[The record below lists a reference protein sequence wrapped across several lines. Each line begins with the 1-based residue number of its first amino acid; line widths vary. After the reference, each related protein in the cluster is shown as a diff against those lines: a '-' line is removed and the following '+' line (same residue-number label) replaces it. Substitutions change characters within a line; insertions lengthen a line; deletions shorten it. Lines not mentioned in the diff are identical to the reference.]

1 MMYAGL
7 LTRRSKLISDKTMV
21 IGRKVSNFA
30 AIFTRTFKTEIKMK
44 KAKIGMLAIV
54 CMIAAS
60 CGNMNQVLSAI
71 QNGSV
76 INAITSVIGLD
87 KVSAQNLIGTWTYNG
102 PGCAFTSENLLAK
115 AGGEVAAAQIEE
127 KVKPY
132 YQQVGISASNTQITF
147 NQDGTF
153 SSKIAGTNFSGTY
166 TFNEASQQIKLKGL
180 LLSITCYTKRE
191 INGISILFEAK
202 KLLTVLQTMSAL
214 SGNANLQTIGDL
226 SKQYDG
232 VRVGFDMKR

>member
-1 MMYAGL
+1 MRKIYL
-7 LTRRSKLISDKTMV
+7 LLV
-21 IGRKVSNFA
+21 AVVS
-30 AIFTRTFKTEIKMK
+30 
-44 KAKIGMLAIV
+44 MLV
-54 CMIAAS
+54 VS

-76 INAITSVIGLD
+76 VNAITSVIGLD
-87 KVSAQNLIGTWTYNG
+87 KVSAQNLIGSWTYSG

-115 AGGEVAAAQIEE
+115 AGGEVAAAQIEQ
-127 KVKPY
+127 KLQPY

-147 NQDGTF
+147 KQDGTF

-166 TFNEASQQIKLKGL
+166 TFNEASQQIKLKGM
-180 LLSITCYTKRE
+180 LLSLTCYTKRE
-191 INGISILFEAK
+191 VNGISILFEAK

-214 SGNANLQTIGDL
+214 SGNTNLQTIGDL

>member
-1 MMYAGL
+1 MRKFNVL
-7 LTRRSKLISDKTMV
+7 LV
-21 IGRKVSNFA
+21 GV
-30 AIFTRTFKTEIKMK
+30 
-44 KAKIGMLAIV
+44 
-54 CMIAAS
+54 AS
-60 CGNMNQVLSAI
+60 ILLVGCGNMSQVLNAI

-87 KVSAQNLIGTWTYNG
+87 KVSAQNLIGSWSYSG

-132 YQQVGISASNTQITF
+132 YDQVGISASNTQITF

-153 SSKIAGTNFSGTY
+153 SSRIAGTNFSGTY
-166 TFNEASQQIKLKGL
+166 TFDEASQQIKLKGL
-180 LLSITCYTKRE
+180 LLSINCYTKRE